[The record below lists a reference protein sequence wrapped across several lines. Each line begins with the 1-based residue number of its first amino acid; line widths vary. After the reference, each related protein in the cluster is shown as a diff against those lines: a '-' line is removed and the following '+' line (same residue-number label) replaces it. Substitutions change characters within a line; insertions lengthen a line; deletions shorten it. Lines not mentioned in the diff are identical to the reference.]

1 MRLIF
6 RVVLAVSLLSAGLT
20 APVLSVEK
28 GAFQAKSQ
36 SPTYT
41 IGIFPFQDMSGGEYG
56 ESLAK
61 VLAKQLQAAILNAS
75 RHTPRFLKP
84 GEGQEEAEQMDLES
98 AINLARSQKVDF
110 AVMGSL
116 LTVEVNESE
125 GGVRTPAIS
134 GVTAGG
140 QQRTQAAEVML
151 QVELIDVERG
161 ERVASLR
168 ASGKERDTKIS
179 ANVDSDYGSMDMGG
193 ASFQN
198 TVLGK
203 AVQKAIK
210 EVVKDMLPKLKTS
223 APAAKGA
230 SGKAP
235 AATQPATEQAAQP
248 AATGAS
254 GKAPA
259 PTQPA
264 TEQAAQPAPTAAA
277 SQQATGAS
285 GKAPAATQPAKE
297 EAAKPAV
304 IGAASQQAAGA
315 SAQAALEVYGN
326 RYDFVPGS
334 KTLVYDDFSETDV
347 GEYPAKWTTKEGG
360 GNTAEVVQVG
370 DRKFFQSR
378 YKEEGAESSLHWLRY
393 EIKGDLPKNFTIEF
407 DADVQGYFTVVFSNI
422 SKWGGQEILFEPE
435 KVKSLNV
442 ENLVSLGSGIKHIS
456 MNVSGT
462 SVKAYVGGERV
473 LNDPDAVVRPI
484 TRIGFRFDD
493 TGGEPNK
500 GQMFTAFRLAEGGKD
515 FKSMLAGVGRIVAHG
530 ILFDTGSNVLKPE
543 SGPELRNILQLLQE
557 DPNLRLA
564 IEGHTDSQGGPSI
577 NGPLSERRAEA
588 VKAWLV
594 GQGIDASRLTTKGFG
609 DTKPIDTNSTAEGRA
624 NNRRVEFARI

>member
-1 MRLIF
+1 L
-6 RVVLAVSLLSAGLT
+6 VVLIVSSFLAMPALPARN
-20 APVLSVEK
+20 
-28 GAFQAKSQ
+28 GADQAKSK
-36 SPTYT
+36 SPSYT
-41 IGIFPFQDMSGGEYG
+41 IGIFPFQDMSGSEHG
-56 ESLAK
+56 ESLAR
-61 VLAKQLQAAILNAS
+61 VLAKQFQAAILNAS
-75 RHTPRFLKP
+75 RHTPRFLKA
-84 GEGQEEAEQMDLES
+84 GEGQEEAEQIDLES
-98 AINLARSQKVDF
+98 AIDLARSEKVDF
-110 AVMGSL
+110 AIIGL
-116 LTVEVNESE
+116 LISAEVSESE
-125 GGVRTPAIS
+125 GGIRAPSTS
-134 GVTAGG
+134 GVSAGA
-140 QQRTQAAEVML
+140 QKRTQAAEVVL

-168 ASGKERDTKIS
+168 SKGKDKDSNVSASL
-179 ANVDSDYGSMDMGG
+179 DSDYGSMDMGSS
-193 ASFQN
+193 SFQN

-203 AVQKAIK
+203 AMQKAIK
-210 EVVKDMLPKLKTS
+210 EVVKDMLPKMKTS
-223 APAAKGA
+223 TAAAA
-230 SGKAP
+230 SGA
-235 AATQPATEQAAQP
+235 
-248 AATGAS
+248 

-259 PTQPA
+259 PAQPA
-264 TEQAAQPAPTAAA
+264 TEEAVRPAAAVAAYEQAAGVSEKATTTAQPISEEAVRPTETAAA
-277 SQQATGAS
+277 PEPTARPSGQATD
-285 GKAPAATQPAKE
+285 
-297 EAAKPAV
+297 
-304 IGAASQQAAGA
+304 A
-315 SAQAALEVYGN
+315 SAQAAAEVFGN

-360 GNTAEVVQVG
+360 GNTAEVVQLEG
-370 DRKFFQSR
+370 RKFFQSR
-378 YKEEGAESSLHWLRY
+378 YSAEGADSSMHWLRY
-393 EIKGDLPKNFTIEF
+393 EIKGDLPKNFTIEL
-407 DADVQGYFTVVFSNI
+407 DADVQGYFTIVFSDQ
-422 SKWGGQEILFEPE
+422 SSYGGQEISFEPE
-435 KVKSLNV
+435 RVKSLNADNPV
-442 ENLVSLGSGIKHIS
+442 NLGSGVKHVS
-456 MNVSGT
+456 MNASGT

-473 LNDPDAVVRPI
+473 LNDPDAIVRPI
-484 TRIGFRFDD
+484 TRIGFRFDS

-609 DTKPIDTNSTAEGRA
+609 DTKPMDTNSTAEGRA

>member
-1 MRLIF
+1 MKLIL
-6 RVVLAVSLLSAGLT
+6 RVLLAVSLLSAGLA
-20 APVLSVEK
+20 APVFSIEK
-28 GAFQAKSQ
+28 GAYQAKSS

-84 GEGQEEAEQMDLES
+84 SEGEEEAGQMDLES

-116 LTVEVNESE
+116 LTVEVSESE

-179 ANVDSDYGSMDMGG
+179 ANVESDYGSMDMGG

-210 EVVKDMLPKLKTS
+210 EIVKDMLPKLKTS
-223 APAAKGA
+223 APAAA
-230 SGKAP
+230 TAAPGKAP
-235 AATQPATEQAAQP
+235 AAAA
-248 AATGAS
+248 AGVS

-264 TEQAAQPAPTAAA
+264 TEQAAKPAAA
-277 SQQATGAS
+277 AT
-285 GKAPAATQPAKE
+285 AP
-297 EAAKPAV
+297 
-304 IGAASQQAAGA
+304 QQAAGA
-315 SAQAALEVYGN
+315 SAQAAPEVYGN

-407 DADVQGYFTVVFSNI
+407 DADVQGYFTVVFSDVSN
-422 SKWGGQEILFEPE
+422 WGGQEVSFEPE

-442 ENLVSLGSGIKHIS
+442 ENPVSLGSGIKHVS
-456 MNVSGT
+456 MNVSGS

-484 TRIGFRFDD
+484 SRIGFRFDSTD
-493 TGGEPNK
+493 GEPNK

-530 ILFDTGSNVLKPE
+530 ILFDTGSAVLKPE

-557 DPNLRLA
+557 DSKLRLA

-594 GQGIDASRLTTKGFG
+594 AQGIDPSRLTAKGFG